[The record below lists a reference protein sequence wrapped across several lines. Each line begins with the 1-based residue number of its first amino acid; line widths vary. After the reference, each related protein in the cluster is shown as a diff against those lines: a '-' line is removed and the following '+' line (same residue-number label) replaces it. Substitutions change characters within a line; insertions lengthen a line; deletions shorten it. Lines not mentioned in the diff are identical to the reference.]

1 MAFTYKIEL
10 IIESSPDILTTL
22 LAIAKPIPVGCI
34 KSLEIRV
41 IENDF

>member
-1 MAFTYKIEL
+1 
-10 IIESSPDILTTL
+10 

-41 IENDF
+41 IENDFW